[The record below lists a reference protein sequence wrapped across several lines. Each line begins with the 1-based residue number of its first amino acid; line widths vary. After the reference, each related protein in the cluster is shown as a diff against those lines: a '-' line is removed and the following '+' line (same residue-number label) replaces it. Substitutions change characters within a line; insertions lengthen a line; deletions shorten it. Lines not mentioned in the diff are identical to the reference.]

1 MKFVNSSRKIKSL
14 EYCVEHLKLEIDELT
29 EEMNGYVQKFS
40 QTLYERAEMH
50 VEMHQEQT
58 TQKIDAESSELVNSQ
73 VQPEALKKIWKKIAA
88 VTHPDKTG
96 NNPRLTRLYKRA
108 AAAWSSLHAQE
119 ILQIATELGLQT
131 PEISHEITIDSLQDL
146 KKNLHQKIHDLENSV
161 LVQWGRASCD
171 EKENIMDFY
180 MKSKGYSRK
189 QCK

>member
-1 MKFVNSSRKIKSL
+1 
-14 EYCVEHLKLEIDELT
+14 
-29 EEMNGYVQKFS
+29 
-40 QTLYERAEMH
+40 
-50 VEMHQEQT
+50 MHQEQT

-73 VQPEALKKIWKKIAA
+73 VQPEALKKIWKKIAS

-108 AAAWSSLHAQE
+108 AAAWSSLHAQAL
-119 ILQIATELGLQT
+119 LQIATELGLQT
-131 PEISHEITIDSLQDL
+131 PEITHEITIDSLQDL

-161 LVQWGRASCD
+161 LIQWGRASCD